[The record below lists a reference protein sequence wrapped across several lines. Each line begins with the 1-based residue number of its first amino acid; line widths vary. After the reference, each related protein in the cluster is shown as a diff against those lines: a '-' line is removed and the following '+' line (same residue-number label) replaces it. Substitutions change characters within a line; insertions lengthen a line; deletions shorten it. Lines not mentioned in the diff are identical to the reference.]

1 MRRAIVDLDLSPGL
15 RGGVSSRHRCA
26 RAKPELVPGYM
37 YCKAGKSRQAVLK
50 LRRAVIISVTTWDV
64 RVDLRVSK
72 TGMRR
77 IPVTLAVLASAS
89 GFAPGATSPRRAMA
103 RPDTTPNPSI
113 RPADNEPTAAVAARV
128 ESKAT
133 SKSTKM
139 TLKLYCMARDPTLVS
154 Q

>member
-1 MRRAIVDLDLSPGL
+1 MAL
-15 RGGVSSRHRCA
+15 
-26 RAKPELVPGYM
+26 PE
-37 YCKAGKSRQAVLK
+37 
-50 LRRAVIISVTTWDV
+50 I
-64 RVDLRVSK
+64 
-72 TGMRR
+72 
-77 IPVTLAVLASAS
+77 
-89 GFAPGATSPRRAMA
+89 
-103 RPDTTPNPSI
+103 TPNPSI